1 MGGGNAQK
9 SATAR
14 ERNLEKARKAK
25 GGVSQLE
32 ANKKASS
39 IVVSVVACYQDVDS
53 PNTPRR
59 ILTARDSQPGR
70 LCWALT
76 FAPQRSCSAKY
87 AAQPSSARPR

>member
-14 ERNLEKARKAK
+14 ERNLEKLKKAK
-25 GGVSQLE
+25 GGASQLE

-39 IVVSVVACYQDVDS
+39 IVVS
-53 PNTPRR
+53 
-59 ILTARDSQPGR
+59 LGMGTAAAGQEPSV
-70 LCWALT
+70 WALDL
-76 FAPQRSCSAKY
+76 ACVPNCSAPS